1 MVVMLKGTINGQDIT
16 LTRAQGDRWEA
27 IVPASLDG
35 AFVVDLTAIDE
46 AGNVGYTAKYIIT
59 IDLASLCVHIEPCPY
74 YYLNTRTDTDP
85 CLFASVRI
93 PHKRLSKAGIE
104 RTLKKL
110 GESANVANVHPHR
123 YRRTLA
129 TNLLDRGANIQDVAA
144 VLGHA
149 DLKTTQ
155 VYCYISQSNVR
166 ASYNKYSV

>member
-74 YYLNTRTDTDP
+74 YEEL
-85 CLFASVRI
+85 L
-93 PHKRLSKAGIE
+93 
-104 RTLKKL
+104 
-110 GESANVANVHPHR
+110 ESEYYVELIGGCGCSDCTV
-123 YRRTLA
+123 
-129 TNLLDRGANIQDVAA
+129 
-144 VLGHA
+144 
-149 DLKTTQ
+149 
-155 VYCYISQSNVR
+155 
-166 ASYNKYSV
+166 

>member
-74 YYLNTRTDTDP
+74 YEELLEP
-85 CLFASVRI
+85 Q
-93 PHKRLSKAGIE
+93 
-104 RTLKKL
+104 
-110 GESANVANVHPHR
+110 
-123 YRRTLA
+123 YR
-129 TNLLDRGANIQDVAA
+129 A
-144 VLGHA
+144 VLEKSEYYVELIGG
-149 DLKTTQ
+149 
-155 VYCYISQSNVR
+155 CNCECGF
-166 ASYNKYSV
+166 